1 MTTLP
6 YVSINFSFTPFDWY
20 VDWYVERGCSTSA
33 TIYDGH
39 FQFGPLRFGFVFYKR
54 EAVKNG

>member
-20 VDWYVERGCSTSA
+20 VESGCLTSA
-33 TIYDGH
+33 TIYDRR